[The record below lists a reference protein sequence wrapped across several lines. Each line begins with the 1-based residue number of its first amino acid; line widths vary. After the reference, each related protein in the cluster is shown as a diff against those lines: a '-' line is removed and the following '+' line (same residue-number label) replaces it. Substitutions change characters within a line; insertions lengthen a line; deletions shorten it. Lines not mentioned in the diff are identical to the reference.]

1 MTTQHK
7 MQAAEHWDILAADVA
22 DQIKLAV
29 DERVELRLLA
39 IDVDT
44 DQRGP
49 FNDVF
54 QNLLKS
60 QLVFR
65 GLQVADKQ
73 ENQLKVKYR
82 VQVVRHGSRFQR
94 PPPGLLTAIG
104 AGIAVM
110 RDHLTVKANY
120 AAAPIGLLA
129 DIGVGYLNFH
139 SNHEVVITT
148 EMVWKNRFVVHCSD
162 IYYINDPDYKH
173 YGEPIPGVAAGQA
186 IPMADVGVAT
196 MGVVNE

>member
-1 MTTQHK
+1 
-7 MQAAEHWDILAADVA
+7 
-22 DQIKLAV
+22 
-29 DERVELRLLA
+29 
-39 IDVDT
+39 
-44 DQRGP
+44 
-49 FNDVF
+49 
-54 QNLLKS
+54 
-60 QLVFR
+60 
-65 GLQVADKQ
+65 
-73 ENQLKVKYR
+73 
-82 VQVVRHGSRFQR
+82 
-94 PPPGLLTAIG
+94 
-104 AGIAVM
+104 M